1 MSTKNLENCNS
12 LILRGS
18 SVISDVLWLSSV
30 LVLLTSGAS
39 ATRIKYNSFDGGGE
53 DKELHHR
60 HSHGQGDRM
69 RRDTIDKDVED
80 YLTKFGYLPQSDL
93 ETGMLRTLEQLEDA
107 VRNLQGF
114 AGINMTGKIDQQTK
128 TLIHK
133 KRCGVQDV
141 SIGFRNKRSLRVKRY
156 NLQGQ
161 RWSHNNLT
169 WSLMRPPRSGYISRD
184 IVRRELTY
192 ALNVWARHTLLTF
205 TETYEDDTADIQVFF
220 HRNYHGDG
228 YPFDGPGS
236 VLAHAFFPGA
246 GRGGDAHFDEDE
258 NWSELREINR
268 QVTSLFA
275 VAVHEFGHSLGLSHS
290 TEKHSLMYPWYSTI
304 PQDLSLPDDD
314 KQAIQHLYGA
324 QYEPPTRRPATRP
337 TQYPTTRPTEAPLP
351 ENTPLYKLVPDKCD
365 TNFDAVAVLRSEM
378 WVFKGKYFW
387 RINKDGGSREDPM
400 ELSSFWYGLPSDIDH
415 VDAVYERNDHD
426 IVFFVGKKYYILAGN
441 SHLKYGPL
449 PITVS
454 Q

>member
-1 MSTKNLENCNS
+1 MFGVVVVN
-12 LILRGS
+12 
-18 SVISDVLWLSSV
+18 SV
-30 LVLLTSGAS
+30 LVMLVSETINGDLAS
-39 ATRIKYNSFDGGGE
+39 RVEGE
-53 DKELHHR
+53 KTPHHR
-60 HSHGQGDRM
+60 HGHKVRERA
-69 RRDTIDKDVED
+69 RRDIIDKEVED

-93 ETGMLRTLEQLEDA
+93 ETGNLRTLTQLEDA

-128 TLIHK
+128 RLIHQ

-169 WSLMRPPRSGYISRD
+169 WSLRQPPQSGYISRD
-184 IVRRELTY
+184 SVRRELTY
-192 ALNVWARHTLLTF
+192 ALNVWAHHTLLTF
-205 TETYEDDTADIQVFF
+205 TETHEDDKADIQVFF

-258 NWSELREINR
+258 NWSEVREISR
-268 QVTSLFA
+268 EVTSLFA

-290 TEKHSLMYPWYSTI
+290 TDKHSLMYPWYSTV
-304 PQDLSLPDDD
+304 PKDMNLPEDD

-324 QYEPPTRRPATRP
+324 QYQHTTSPPTPRLRTRH
-337 TQYPTTRPTEAPLP
+337 TTPNNPP
-351 ENTPLYKLVPDKCD
+351 EPDSTPLYDIVPDKCD
-365 TNFDAVAVLRSEM
+365 TNFDAVAVLRS
-378 WVFKGKYFW
+378 
-387 RINKDGGSREDPM
+387 
-400 ELSSFWYGLPSDIDH
+400 
-415 VDAVYERNDHD
+415 
-426 IVFFVGKKYYILAGN
+426 
-441 SHLKYGPL
+441 
-449 PITVS
+449 
-454 Q
+454 